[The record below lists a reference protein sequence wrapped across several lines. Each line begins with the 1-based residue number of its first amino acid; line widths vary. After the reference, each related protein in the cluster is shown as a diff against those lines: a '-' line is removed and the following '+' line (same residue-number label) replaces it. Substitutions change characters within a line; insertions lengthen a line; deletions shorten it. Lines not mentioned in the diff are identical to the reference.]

1 MRVLITGVAGF
12 IGSHL
17 AARLRADGF
26 EVLGSYLRDAPEIE
40 GVELVDLD
48 IVDAEAVAKVVR
60 ETDPAA
66 IVHLAGL
73 SHVGRSWADPAA
85 YFQVN
90 VLGAEHV
97 LAAAGDR
104 RVIVA
109 SSAEIYGDVEET
121 AQPIPET
128 RMPAPSSP
136 YALSKAALE
145 RVALPRG
152 AVVVRSFNTIGPGQA
167 PEFALP
173 TFARQ
178 LADIRGGRQEPVLK
192 VGNLAARRDFVA
204 VGDTVAAYR
213 LLLDGGERGAIYNI
227 GRGEALSIEEV
238 LHRLIV
244 VSGVK
249 ARIEVD
255 PERFRPIDIPQLAA
269 DASRLRALGW
279 APRESV
285 DDALEQL
292 WLAVGGE
299 AG

>member
-1 MRVLITGVAGF
+1 M
-12 IGSHL
+12 
-17 AARLRADGF
+17 
-26 EVLGSYLRDAPEIE
+26 
-40 GVELVDLD
+40 
-48 IVDAEAVAKVVR
+48 
-60 ETDPAA
+60 
-66 IVHLAGL
+66 
-73 SHVGRSWADPAA
+73 
-85 YFQVN
+85 
-90 VLGAEHV
+90 
-97 LAAAGDR
+97 
-104 RVIVA
+104 
-109 SSAEIYGDVEET
+109 
-121 AQPIPET
+121 
-128 RMPAPSSP
+128 
-136 YALSKAALE
+136 
-145 RVALPRG
+145 
-152 AVVVRSFNTIGPGQA
+152 
-167 PEFALP
+167 
-173 TFARQ
+173 
-178 LADIRGGRQEPVLK
+178 
-192 VGNLAARRDFVA
+192 A